1 MIWLPERR
9 KKRYNNGVPICPRCS
24 ATIHTGADDQCPACG
39 YSLLRANTIF
49 GDRQVEFT
57 RVLDEAGALTH
68 QERME
73 LMHLLED
80 LERNLPPIGLCIYLT
95 DNGQVQH
102 IRTHAHWILNH
113 ARIHHPSFGKREQR
127 KAIEDAEFRE
137 RRPGEEPDPYHRHE
151 PGFLS
156 ALWSGIKSRWRDTF
170 HPYPPPVRQEW
181 MLILVMDV
189 QLETAC
195 FTWGYMLDPYINPD
209 SINSCIISARLQF
222 RERAMVTG
230 LKKVMRSV
238 VHNIALEAHSVN
250 RRLRRRM
257 MPPPAA
263 PLLLAGALLLP
274 LSAESPAQEPASP
287 PVPVHLEQDDTAE
300 EVPPVPATPSAP
312 AAETS
317 PAPPAPAPAPTGN
330 PDVPRWNAEHYRL
343 LMAGELATGYVSLFP
358 APPEPDAD
366 ENKKGKKTEP
376 KKPERR
382 QRPARRSREN
392 RESDTT
398 VPVQYHADYTQESFS
413 GLIDPQGLLSTMEQN
428 DVLYVLNELNTRSN
442 FQIYVTLF
450 KGTQQ
455 IPTNMT
461 TANLLTATARS
472 SDYAVMLRYPLG
484 MPTAI
489 EIAYKGIPTEKI
501 SRTEWLEGVRTAA
514 ASDGEGGL
522 SGLLAAIR
530 SISDSISPV
539 SRSFRTVGT
548 AHDIKLPPP
557 IEITYRPEEE
567 KEDDSL
573 KKKLVNMATDPINL
587 PYFITLG
594 VVVLLA
600 LLTFAYYFLVR
611 RRGAILLETQ
621 PDLRLSSPYGA
632 GVSRYVRYLEG
643 KEASHAKRLF

>member
-1 MIWLPERR
+1 M
-9 KKRYNNGVPICPRCS
+9 PICPRCS

-39 YSLLRANTIF
+39 YSLLRANDIF

-73 LMHLLED
+73 LMHLLEN

-137 RRPGEEPDPYHRHE
+137 RRPGDSPEPFPLQE
-151 PGFLS
+151 QGFLS
-156 ALWSGIKSRWRDTF
+156 SFWNGIKDRWRDTF

-209 SINSCIISARLQF
+209 SINSCIIGARLQF

-250 RRLRRRM
+250 RRLRRRVTS
-257 MPPPAA
+257 PPAA

-274 LSAESPAQEPASP
+274 LSAESTAQEPLP
-287 PVPVHLEQDDTAE
+287 PPAPVQLVQDDTAE
-300 EVPPVPATPSAP
+300 EVPPAPATPSAP
-312 AAETS
+312 VTEAS
-317 PAPPAPAPAPTGN
+317 PAPSAPQPAAAQNN
-330 PDVPRWNAEHYRL
+330 PDIPRWNAEHYKL

-358 APPEPDAD
+358 APPEPTAEED
-366 ENKKGKKTEP
+366 KKGKNSKPKKTERTP
-376 KKPERR
+376 RSTRR
-382 QRPARRSREN
+382 GRDN

-398 VPVQYHADYTQESFS
+398 VPVQYHAAYTQESFS
-413 GLIDPQGLLSTMEQN
+413 GLIDPQGLLNTMEQN

-455 IPTNMT
+455 IPTDMT
-461 TANLLTATARS
+461 TANLLTATATR

-484 MPTAI
+484 LPSAI
-489 EIAYKGIPTEKI
+489 EIAYKGIPEEKI
-501 SRTEWLEGVRTAA
+501 NRTEWLEKVRTAA

-522 SGLLAAIR
+522 NGLLAALH
-530 SISDSISPV
+530 SISDSVSPISREF
-539 SRSFRTVGT
+539 ST
-548 AHDIKLPPP
+548 ADTGHNIKLPPVIN
-557 IEITYRPEEE
+557 IEYRPEEK
-567 KEDDSL
+567 KEDDSF
-573 KKKLVNMATDPINL
+573 KKKLTDIATDPINL

-594 VVVLLA
+594 VIILLG
-600 LLTFAYYFLVR
+600 LLTLAYYFLVR
-611 RRGAILLETQ
+611 RKGAILLETQ

-643 KEASHAKRLF
+643 KEASRVKRLF

>member
-1 MIWLPERR
+1 M
-9 KKRYNNGVPICPRCS
+9 
-24 ATIHTGADDQCPACG
+24 
-39 YSLLRANTIF
+39 
-49 GDRQVEFT
+49 
-57 RVLDEAGALTH
+57 LDEAGALTH

-137 RRPGEEPDPYHRHE
+137 RRPGEEPEPLHRHE
-151 PGFLS
+151 PGFP
-156 ALWSGIKSRWRDTF
+156 AAFWNGIKSRWRDTF

-209 SINSCIISARLQF
+209 SINSCIIGARLQF

-250 RRLRRRM
+250 RRLRRRVT
-257 MPPPAA
+257 PPPAA

-274 LSAESPAQEPASP
+274 LSTASPAQEPLP
-287 PVPVHLEQDDTAE
+287 PPAPVQLVQDDTAE
-300 EVPPVPATPSAP
+300 EVPPAPVTPSAP
-312 AAETS
+312 VAEAS
-317 PAPPAPAPAPTGN
+317 PAPSAPQPAPVKNN
-330 PDVPRWNAEHYRL
+330 PDIPRWNAEHYKL

-358 APPEPDAD
+358 IPPDPTAEED
-366 ENKKGKKTEP
+366 KKGKNSKP
-376 KKPERR
+376 KKPERT
-382 QRPARRSREN
+382 ARASRRGRDN

-398 VPVQYHADYTQESFS
+398 VPVQYHAAYTQESFS
-413 GLIDPQGLLSTMEQN
+413 GLIDPQGLLNTMEQN

-455 IPTNMT
+455 IPTDMT
-461 TANLLTATARS
+461 TANLLTATATR

-484 MPTAI
+484 LPSAI
-489 EIAYKGIPTEKI
+489 EIAYKGIPEEKI
-501 SRTEWLEGVRTAA
+501 NRADWLEKVRTAA

-522 SGLLAAIR
+522 NGLLAALH
-530 SISDSISPV
+530 SISDSVSPV
-539 SRSFRTVGT
+539 SREFRTADTG
-548 AHDIKLPPP
+548 HNIKLPPP
-557 IEITYRPEEE
+557 INIEYRPEEK
-567 KEDDSL
+567 KEDNSF
-573 KKKLVNMATDPINL
+573 KKKLTDIATDPINL

-594 VVVLLA
+594 IIILLG
-600 LLTFAYYFLVR
+600 LLTLAYYFLVR
-611 RRGAILLETQ
+611 RKGAILLETQ

-643 KEASHAKRLF
+643 KEAGRIKRLF

>member
-1 MIWLPERR
+1 M
-9 KKRYNNGVPICPRCS
+9 PICPRCS

-39 YSLLRANTIF
+39 YSLLRANDIF

-102 IRTHAHWILNH
+102 VRTHAHWILNH

-137 RRPGEEPDPYHRHE
+137 RRPGEEPEPYHRHE
-151 PGFLS
+151 HGFFTS
-156 ALWSGIKSRWRDTF
+156 LWSGIKSRWRDTF

-209 SINSCIISARLQF
+209 SINSCIIGARLQF

-263 PLLLAGALLLP
+263 APLLLAGSLLLP
-274 LSAESPAQEPASP
+274 LSAESTAQEQLPPPA
-287 PVPVHLEQDDTAE
+287 PVQLVQDDTAE
-300 EVPPVPATPSAP
+300 EVTPAPATPSAP
-312 AAETS
+312 S
-317 PAPPAPAPAPTGN
+317 PAASPAQAAQPPADNNET
-330 PDVPRWNAEHYRL
+330 PRWNAEHYRL
-343 LMAGELATGYVSLFP
+343 LMAGELATGYISLFP
-358 APPEPDAD
+358 APPEPTAEED
-366 ENKKGKKTEP
+366 KKGKDSKP
-376 KKPERR
+376 KKPERTPR
-382 QRPARRSREN
+382 AARRGRDN

-398 VPVQYHADYTQESFS
+398 VPVQYHAAYTQESFS
-413 GLIDPQGLLSTMEQN
+413 GFIDPQGLLSTMERN

-442 FQIYVTLF
+442 FQIYVALF

-455 IPTNMT
+455 IPTDMT
-461 TANLLTATARS
+461 TANLLTATATR

-489 EIAYKGIPTEKI
+489 EIAYKGIPEEKI
-501 SRTEWLEGVRTAA
+501 NRTEWLEKVRAAA

-522 SGLLAAIR
+522 AGLAAALH
-530 SISDSISPV
+530 SISDSVSPIS
-539 SRSFRTVGT
+539 RDFRTADTG
-548 AHDIKLPPP
+548 HNIKLPPLIN
-557 IEITYRPEEE
+557 IEYRPEEK
-567 KEDDSL
+567 KEDNSF
-573 KKKLVNMATDPINL
+573 KKKLTDIATDPINL

-594 VVVLLA
+594 VIILLG
-600 LLTFAYYFLVR
+600 LLTLAYYFLVR
-611 RRGAILLETQ
+611 RKGAILLETQ

-643 KEASHAKRLF
+643 KEASRVKRLF